1 VSLSSHSADVGA
13 PAPSPPVRRAE
24 LLAALSLAADL
35 GMGRPLESAL
45 RTAIVSI
52 RLGAAAGF
60 APRDLKDVYQVA
72 LLRHTGCTAEA
83 TAAAAALGGD
93 ELAGR
98 RWLALVDE
106 GRRRDVIRT
115 LAQHLGQGASAVR
128 RAQLLAKVVVKLPRL
143 AADVEAR
150 CEVAQGLA
158 AELGCTVRVRQALGH
173 AFERWDGK
181 GGPKRL
187 RGEALALAA
196 RVVQVADDAQ
206 MFFSAGGGLAAVTAM
221 LTARAGQALDP
232 VLARVMREQAATLLA
247 GLDTASLWDDAIAME
262 PGAPE
267 YLDDPALDVAL
278 RALGAFADLQSSY
291 TRGHSA
297 GVAGLAAAAAERMGL
312 PPEAI
317 DEIRRAGW
325 VHDVGRTGVS
335 AAVWEKEGPL
345 SEAEWERVRMH
356 TKYTGQVLARPPLLA
371 RLAALGTLDHERVDG
386 TGYQKLP
393 AASLSEGARL
403 LAVAD
408 MYQAMRETRPYRQAI
423 APGEV
428 SATLNKEA
436 EAGRLDRAA
445 VEAVLAA
452 AGERDQWDRASR
464 SGGLSVSEID
474 VLGLAARGRTDRE
487 IARTLE
493 MSVREVR
500 EHLQHIYDKIGVG
513 TRAGAALFA
522 MRHGMIGNED

>member
-1 VSLSSHSADVGA
+1 L
-13 PAPSPPVRRAE
+13 PPIRRSE

-45 RTAIVSI
+45 RTAIVAI

-60 APRDLKDVYQVA
+60 SPRDLKDIYQVA
-72 LLRHTGCTAEA
+72 LLRHAGCTAEA
-83 TAAAAALGGD
+83 SAAAAALGGD

-106 GRRRDVIRT
+106 GRRTEVIRT
-115 LAQHLGQGASAVR
+115 LAHHLGQGASAVR
-128 RAQLLAKVVVKLPRL
+128 RAQLLAKVVVRLPRL
-143 AADVEAR
+143 AAGLEAR

-158 AELGCTVRVRQALGH
+158 AELGCVARVRQALGH

-187 RGEALALAA
+187 RGDGLALAA

-206 MFFSAGGGLAAVTAM
+206 LFFSSASAGAGREAVTAM
-221 LTARAGQALDP
+221 LAARAGHALDP
-232 VLARVMREQAATLLA
+232 VLARVMREQAATLLS
-247 GLDTASLWDDAIAME
+247 GLDNGPLWDDAIAME

-267 YLDDPALDVAL
+267 YLDDAQLDVGL
-278 RALGAFADLQSSY
+278 RAMGAFADLQSAY

-312 PPEAI
+312 APNAVE
-317 DEIRRAGW
+317 EIRRAGW

-345 SEAEWERVRMH
+345 SETEWERVRMH

-386 TGYQKLP
+386 SGYQKMPATSLP
-393 AASLSEGARL
+393 AGARL

-408 MYQAMRETRPYRQAI
+408 MYQAMRETRPHRQAI
-423 APGEV
+423 APSEV
-428 SATLNKEA
+428 SAMLSKEA
-436 EAGRLDRAA
+436 EAGRLDREA

-452 AGERDQWDRASR
+452 AGDRDQWERSSR
-464 SGGLSVSEID
+464 SGGLSTAEID
-474 VLGLAARGRTDRE
+474 VLGLVARGRTDKE
-487 IARTLE
+487 VARTLE
-493 MSVREVR
+493 LSAGEVR

-522 MRHGMIGNED
+522 MRHGMIGTEE